1 MPSGRSLDP
10 LLKLLRIG
18 RTNGR
23 DLTPASWHF
32 PLVLP
37 QRKAERQDPNRRS
50 LTDLSDEILLLI
62 IDHLQDVSPKSVINL
77 AMVSSRFHG
86 KARYVQHRDESIDVQ
101 KAANEIRY
109 LEYMAS
115 TGLLPAV
122 RTVRFKNLWRHEPS
136 MSQDLASLCRLLDQM
151 TGLRD
156 VLWGDV
162 DVNYLVIVQ
171 YPIPGS
177 LLQSLKLRPQVQLH
191 AAVTSW
197 SLTTRAS
204 LLNISILTSSPNL
217 RSLRVDV
224 DYVQS
229 FECLE
234 TVRPLK
240 GLLLS
245 CPNLRKLSLDIHL
258 PQDGCIYHELTRDYC
273 GLGFSKGE
281 RPPALE
287 DLEIVAY
294 PWGHHS
300 SNWGYGSVG
309 YPEKGTEQDYWAEHF
324 DWSRLRRLVLP
335 DASLAQK
342 ISQKLTS
349 LKEIGFLPDMH
360 PRPIPVYDRQAAAS
374 FLREVAPT
382 LESITVPQRF
392 MRHSMTPI
400 LRHGLSLRKLA
411 LIRRSGRDHWEDH
424 AISNEHLFR
433 LRDGLPHLEELV
445 VSVANNAHNHEHWA
459 YDTLDILAGFQSLR
473 WLKLSLE
480 LAIPEGK
487 VDTPAPPY
495 LTMSSADSLFRYLR
509 EHSRG
514 EPPSLQRLEVST
526 GEASLCDLWLDA
538 NSTSFIVCKVPGDAG
553 KEGSV
558 KVTCTK
564 LGEERNQRMR
574 SIIRQEEQPSSADL
588 AKVNFKV
595 ALDGPMSKS
604 LLEDMRQTDP
614 LPPYIGP

>member
-1 MPSGRSLDP
+1 MPSGRSLP
-10 LLKLLRIG
+10 AFLKLLRIG
-18 RTNGR
+18 P
-23 DLTPASWHF
+23 DPTPAPWHS
-32 PLVLP
+32 PLVIP
-37 QRKAERQDPNRRS
+37 QRKAERQDSNRRS

-77 AMVSSRFHG
+77 AMVSSRFYG

-109 LEYMAS
+109 LEYLESA
-115 TGLLPAV
+115 GLLPAI

-136 MSQDLASLCRLLDQM
+136 MSEDLASLSQLLDQM

-162 DVNYLVIVQ
+162 DVNYPVNVQ
-171 YPIPGS
+171 YPILGS
-177 LLQSLKLRPQVQLH
+177 LLQSLKLRPQIQLH
-191 AAVTSW
+191 VAVTSW
-197 SLTTRAS
+197 SLTTPAS
-204 LLNISILTSSPNL
+204 LLNISILTSSANL

-224 DYVQS
+224 EYVHS

-240 GLLLS
+240 RLLLS

-258 PQDGCIYHELTRDYC
+258 PQGGCIYHELTRDYC
-273 GLGFSKGE
+273 GLGFFKGE
-281 RPPALE
+281 KPPALE

-294 PWGHHS
+294 PWGHQS

-324 DWSRLRRLVLP
+324 DWTRLRRLVLP

-342 ISQKLTS
+342 VSQKLTS
-349 LKEIGFLPDMH
+349 LKEIGFLPDVH

-374 FLREVAPT
+374 FLREVAAT
-382 LESITVPQRF
+382 LESITAPQRF
-392 MRHSMTPI
+392 MRDSMTPI

-411 LIRRSGRDHWEDH
+411 LMRRPSSRDHWGDH

-433 LRDGLPHLEELV
+433 LRDGLPHLEELA

-487 VDTPAPPY
+487 FDTPAPPY
-495 LTMSSADSLFRYLR
+495 LTMSSAELLFRYLR

-514 EPPSLQRLEVST
+514 EPPSLQRLDVST
-526 GEASLCDLWLDA
+526 GEASVCDLWLDA

-574 SIIRQEEQPSSADL
+574 RIVRREKQPSSVDL
-588 AKVNFKV
+588 AKVDFKV

-604 LLEDMRQTDP
+604 QLEIMRQTDP